1 MLRCQDSA
9 FLIRLRLLRL
19 RPSKSS
25 SELTFVPFRCAL
37 KNGFMQDRATPRM
50 NLVNLAA
57 LACKSVRLVRDLVT

>member
-1 MLRCQDSA
+1 M
-9 FLIRLRLLRL
+9 
-19 RPSKSS
+19 
-25 SELTFVPFRCAL
+25 PFRCAL